1 MSGSA
6 TFVQLAGGVAL
17 LIYAVRMVRTGMIR
31 GFGTSLRALL
41 TRATANRATA
51 FTAGAGV
58 TLLLQ
63 SATATAMLLTSFARG
78 GLVPLAMALA
88 VVLGADVGSAIAAQ
102 ILSLDVAFLWPAFIA
117 VGVTVF
123 LSFDSDRPQC
133 IGRVL
138 IGLGLLTLAL
148 QHLRATATPIA
159 GSETFMAV
167 LKGLSD
173 EPILAAVL
181 AAGITF
187 AAHSSLAIVLV
198 IASLALSGAM
208 TPTLAV
214 AAVLGANVG
223 AAAAPLSA
231 HWGAPMETK
240 RIPIGNMVMRGAA
253 AALLI
258 PAAGPIAD
266 LAASF
271 GLTGGRLAVDVHLA
285 FNVLLAIAF
294 LPLVGPL
301 ARALERWF
309 PGSPAADGP
318 AKPKYLDTAPGD
330 SASEALATARRE
342 ALGLGD
348 QVESMLR
355 RVMEAIETGDPK
367 LIRDIRAADD
377 AVDAVNHAIKLHLV
391 RVSRKGMSEVDSRRF
406 MEVISFTTNL
416 EHIGDVIDKQLL
428 ELAEKKERAHLTFSA
443 EGLADLKAF
452 HARVVANFATALNV
466 FATGDPTLA
475 RRLFAEKTA
484 MREFERQLGE
494 RHYARLRAGNPS
506 SIETTSIHM
515 DVLRDLKRI
524 HGHFVVVAQPIL
536 EAAGE
541 LSDTRLRP
549 GAEATPTSAL
559 QGTGG

>member
-17 LIYAVRMVRTGMIR
+17 LIFAVRMVRTGMIR

-41 TRATANRATA
+41 TRATTNRATA
-51 FTAGAGV
+51 FAAGAGV
-58 TLLLQ
+58 TVLLQ

-78 GLVPLAMALA
+78 GLVSLAMALA

-102 ILSLDVAFLWPAFIA
+102 ILSLDVAFLWPAFMAI
-117 VGVTVF
+117 GVTVF
-123 LSFDSDRPQC
+123 LASDSDRPQC

-167 LKGLSD
+167 LKALSD

-223 AAAAPLSA
+223 AAASPLSA
-231 HWGAPMETK
+231 HWGAPAETK
-240 RIPIGNMVMRGAA
+240 RIPFGNMIMRGVA
-253 AALLI
+253 AALLV
-258 PAAGPIAD
+258 PASGWIAAQAGT
-266 LAASF
+266 L
-271 GLTGGRLAVDVHLA
+271 GLDAGRLAVDVHLA
-285 FNVLLAIAF
+285 FNILVAVVF
-294 LPLVGPL
+294 LPFVGPL
-301 ARALERWF
+301 ARYLERLI
-309 PGSPAADGP
+309 PTTPATQGP
-318 AKPKYLDTAPGD
+318 AQPKYLDTVTGD

-342 ALGLGD
+342 ALALGD
-348 QVESMLR
+348 QVEAMLR
-355 RVMEAIETGDPK
+355 RSMDAIATGDPR
-367 LIRDIRAADD
+367 LIRELHAADD
-377 AVDAVNHAIKLHLV
+377 AIDAVNHAIKLHLV

-406 MEVISFTTNL
+406 MEVLSFTTNL

-428 ELAEKKERAHLTFSA
+428 ELAQKKERAHLTFSA
-443 EGLADLKAF
+443 EGLEDLKAF
-452 HARVVANFATALNV
+452 HARVVANFSTALNV
-466 FATGDPTLA
+466 FATGDVALA
-475 RRLFAEKTA
+475 RRLFSEKTA
-484 MREFERQLGE
+484 MREFERQLAE

-536 EAAGE
+536 EANGE
-541 LSDTRLRP
+541 LADTRLRP
-549 GAEATPTSAL
+549 SVEATPAAFHGSA
-559 QGTGG
+559 G